1 MISVSIFG
9 YEDNIEFLVPFVMTV
24 TLMTAW
30 TGTIA
35 ILPAVLAIALAET
48 FAWRSVLYYFL
59 VGGIVGLMADQ
70 ATNLYGNPDFY
81 DQRTVVMVAAGF
93 VGGFVYWLIAGR
105 LAGTQPSVNPD
116 RPREIDRS

>member
-1 MISVSIFG
+1 MTSISIVG

-35 ILPAVLAIALAET
+35 ILPALLAIALAET

-70 ATNLYGNPDFY
+70 ATNLYGNPSFY
-81 DQRTVVMVAAGF
+81 DQRTVVLVAAGF

-105 LAGTQPSVNPD
+105 LAGTQPSAGPD
-116 RPREIDRS
+116 RPREIDRV